1 MHAHV
6 QKMKEGEESTLAAAC
21 DSKETAFVTDDE
33 TDVRLFPLCGL
44 LCESDKT
51 TKTSVC
57 SPAEAA
63 FDERNSPL
71 FSALEALARYTG
83 AQEEGDNHH
92 VSSGRGGGG
101 CTETTGAGLCFIMHH
116 NKKPEGPWCVAGRL
130 LGLWPK

>member
-101 CTETTGAGLCFIMHH
+101 VYGDHRSWTLFHYAS
-116 NKKPEGPWCVAGRL
+116 
-130 LGLWPK
+130 